1 MSPNHIT
8 MLYWKWVDGKRIGRN
23 RCVMGKDAFFT
34 FLCLL
39 AILRQA
45 RVRLSRHH
53 FTGHLFSLQDHRG
66 PRQLTPKVFLS
77 ENCFVAALLLYKVV
91 WSVSAV
97 VRFVTK
103 ISSFNSL
110 AVDFSCNGCEAAW
123 WLLTCRLETR
133 QPTGGFSSA
142 AGGAGP
148 LSATTLLSDPRDHRR
163 PAIGTAAAA
172 TSSPPETCRGEAQSW
187 AARASEES
195 RSGNFRILLKFIW
208 NPMFH
213 CPLLGGPHLIWF
225 AQESCIFREN
235 VNILLSNQRTSLH
248 DILDEW
254 SIIAQKI
261 IFSLYN
267 IDQLINQ

>member
-1 MSPNHIT
+1 
-8 MLYWKWVDGKRIGRN
+8 
-23 RCVMGKDAFFT
+23 MGKDAFFT

-148 LSATTLLSDPRDHRR
+148 LSATTLLSDRRDHRR

-172 TSSPPETCRGEAQSW
+172 TSSPPETRLGEAQIW

-195 RSGNFRILLKFIW
+195 RSGKFQDFVEIHLKPNVSFPFVGLTTFDLICPRKLPILRKCKYTFIKSTNF
-208 NPMFH
+208 
-213 CPLLGGPHLIWF
+213 HLWY
-225 AQESCIFREN
+225 FR
-235 VNILLSNQRTSLH
+235 
-248 DILDEW
+248 
-254 SIIAQKI
+254 
-261 IFSLYN
+261 
-267 IDQLINQ
+267 